1 MGYTISTHGSIIT
14 MGVIFLP
21 CKDSPS
27 HERGSIRGITNQTIR
42 VTREIKTR
50 ALRIKE
56 FIFQINSNLYVMV
69 ELEMIR
75 G

>member
-27 HERGSIRGITNQTIR
+27 HERGSIRGVTNQIMK
-42 VTREIKTR
+42 VTGEIKTR

-56 FIFQINSNLYVMV
+56 FIFQINSNLF
-69 ELEMIR
+69 
-75 G
+75 